1 MLGRIVI
8 DDIRP
13 RTPDPQHP
21 PKAVEGETVVVSADI
36 FKDGHDILAARVR
49 AKVGGKRGW
58 RTVPMRLVDNDRWEA
73 ELAFEGV
80 GRHDIVL
87 DAWPDRFATWT
98 HDIRIKAGAGQ
109 DVTTELEEGV
119 LLLRE
124 LVAHVPDLRRPLVEE
139 ALGRV
144 ADESLPLEARLNAGL
159 DDAVGVALQ
168 QVPLP
173 GDITSTKP
181 GPIWVDRER
190 ALFSSWY
197 ELFPRSEGG
206 FTGVTKRL
214 AAIAEMGFDVLY
226 LPPIHPIGRTARK
239 GRNNTLVPDVD
250 DPGSPWAIGGPE
262 GGHLAIHPE
271 LGTLDELR
279 AMVEE
284 ARSVGIDV
292 ALDYALQCSPDHPWV
307 TEHPEWFHQ
316 RPDGSIKYA
325 ENPPKKYQDI
335 YPINFWPVND
345 HDRAELW
352 DACKEILEHWIAQ
365 GIRIFRVDNPHTKPL
380 AFWKWVIGEIQSKDP
395 DVLFLSE
402 AFTKPKMMAKLAEV
416 GFSQSYTY
424 FTWRNT
430 KQELADYVDELSN
443 GPTADYMRPNFWTNT
458 QDILDGP
465 LRNGPPAAFR
475 MRALLAATL
484 VPAWGMYNGFELCE
498 NEPLSDAN
506 TEYVH
511 SEKYE
516 IKQRDWN
523 DPASIAPFITRLN
536 EIRRAHPALQTLR
549 GTHVHHSSKDSVLVY
564 SRVSADLSDIVLCV
578 VNLDP
583 HAVQEDTLWI
593 DLGALGLPWDG
604 DLDAY
609 DELSGQLFTWHGPSP
624 YVRLDPALS
633 PGHVLHLRSR

>member
-1 MLGRIVI
+1 VI
-8 DDIRP
+8 
-13 RTPDPQHP
+13 
-21 PKAVEGETVVVSADI
+21 A
-36 FKDGHDILAARVR
+36 
-49 AKVGGKRGW
+49 
-58 RTVPMRLVDNDRWEA
+58 
-73 ELAFEGV
+73 
-80 GRHDIVL
+80 
-87 DAWPDRFATWT
+87 
-98 HDIRIKAGAGQ
+98 
-109 DVTTELEEGV
+109 
-119 LLLRE
+119 
-124 LVAHVPDLRRPLVEE
+124 
-139 ALGRV
+139 
-144 ADESLPLEARLNAGL
+144 
-159 DDAVGVALQ
+159 
-168 QVPLP
+168 
-173 GDITSTKP
+173 
-181 GPIWVDRER
+181 
-190 ALFSSWY
+190 
-197 ELFPRSEGG
+197 
-206 FTGVTKRL
+206 
-214 AAIAEMGFDVLY
+214 
-226 LPPIHPIGRTARK
+226 
-239 GRNNTLVPDVD
+239 
-250 DPGSPWAIGGPE
+250 
-262 GGHLAIHPE
+262 
-271 LGTLDELR
+271 
-279 AMVEE
+279 
-284 ARSVGIDV
+284 
-292 ALDYALQCSPDHPWV
+292 
-307 TEHPEWFHQ
+307 
-316 RPDGSIKYA
+316 
-325 ENPPKKYQDI
+325 
-335 YPINFWPVND
+335 
-345 HDRAELW
+345 
-352 DACKEILEHWIAQ
+352 
-365 GIRIFRVDNPHTKPL
+365 
-380 AFWKWVIGEIQSKDP
+380 EIQSKDP

-484 VPAWGMYNGFELCE
+484 VPSWGMYNGFELCE

-506 TEYVH
+506 TEYVD

-549 GTHVHHSSKDSVLVY
+549 GTRVHHSSNDSVLVY

-583 HAVQEDTLWI
+583 FTVREDTLWI

-633 PGHVLHLRSR
+633 PGHVLHLRAR